1 MYINTELRHY
11 SRAVFLSGECIEYRR
26 EGFLKH
32 LRLMTNT
39 DRKKWADFFGK
50 ESSVKLVTFLVY
62 ESIQN

>member
-32 LRLMTNT
+32 LRLIQIQIVANGQI
-39 DRKKWADFFGK
+39 F
-50 ESSVKLVTFLVY
+50 SVRNPAL
-62 ESIQN
+62 S